1 MATNFTFTHS
11 AGGFTNFLATTIF
24 QMQSMAMSTST
35 VDAVLW
41 DLYQATKAPRTGSAG
56 NINVGGSN
64 ADPSGTYQA
73 ASSCPVTGSTPGKE
87 IAHELKNDGCGAGF
101 NKWTTVD
108 Y

>member
-1 MATNFTFTHS
+1 
-11 AGGFTNFLATTIF
+11 
-24 QMQSMAMSTST
+24 
-35 VDAVLW
+35 
-41 DLYQATKAPRTGSAG
+41 LYQATKAPRTVSAG
-56 NINVGGSN
+56 SIYVGGSN